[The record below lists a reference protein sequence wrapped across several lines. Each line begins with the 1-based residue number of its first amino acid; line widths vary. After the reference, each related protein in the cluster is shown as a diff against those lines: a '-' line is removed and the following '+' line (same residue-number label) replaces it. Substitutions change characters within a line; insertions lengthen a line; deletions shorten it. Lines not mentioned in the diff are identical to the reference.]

1 MDCDRAVP
9 MPGKA
14 VDYEE
19 DFYLWT
25 VEQARLL
32 RLGELSAI
40 DAANI
45 AEEIESMGRSDRREL
60 KSRLIVLL
68 AHLLKWLHQPEA
80 RSRSW
85 SSTIREQR
93 QQIELVLDDSPSLRP
108 AVAQMLQ
115 QAYGL
120 ARDRA
125 AEETGF
131 ADEAFPAECSR
142 EIDSRA

>member
-1 MDCDRAVP
+1 MARNTVE
-9 MPGKA
+9 
-14 VDYEE
+14 YEE

-32 RLGELSAI
+32 RSGELSAI

-68 AHLLKWLHQPEA
+68 AHLLKWRHQPEA

-93 QQIELVLDDSPSLRP
+93 QQIELVLEDSPSLRSTI
-108 AVAQMLQ
+108 AQILDQ
-115 QAYGL
+115 TYDI
-120 ARDRA
+120 ARERA
-125 AEETGF
+125 AEETGLAEATF
-131 ADEAFPAECSR
+131 PDACPFTPDELLSR
-142 EIDSRA
+142 GFLPER

>member
-1 MDCDRAVP
+1 
-9 MPGKA
+9 MPRNA

-25 VEQARLL
+25 TEQARLL
-32 RLGELSAI
+32 RSGELSAI

-68 AHLLKWLHQPEA
+68 AHLLKWVHQPEA

-93 QQIELVLDDSPSLRP
+93 QQIDLVLDDSPSLRT
-108 AVAQMLQ
+108 AVAQMLH
-115 QAYGL
+115 QAYEI
-120 ARDRA
+120 ARERA
-125 AEETGF
+125 AEETGLAEATF
-131 ADEAFPAECSR
+131 PDACPFTADEVLSR
-142 EIDSRA
+142 GFLP

>member
-1 MDCDRAVP
+1 
-9 MPGKA
+9 MPRNA

-25 VEQARLL
+25 TEQARLL
-32 RLGELSAI
+32 RSGELSAI

-60 KSRLIVLL
+60 KSRLIVLF
-68 AHLLKWLHQPEA
+68 AHLLKWVHQPEA

-93 QQIELVLDDSPSLRP
+93 QQIDLVLDDSPSLRT
-108 AVAQMLQ
+108 AVAQMLH
-115 QAYGL
+115 QAYEI
-120 ARDRA
+120 ARERA
-125 AEETGF
+125 AEETGLAEATF
-131 ADEAFPAECSR
+131 PDACPFTADEVLSR
-142 EIDSRA
+142 GFLP

>member
-1 MDCDRAVP
+1 
-9 MPGKA
+9 MPRNA

-32 RLGELSAI
+32 RSGELSAI

-68 AHLLKWLHQPEA
+68 AHLLKWRYQPDA
-80 RSRSW
+80 QSRSW

-93 QQIELVLDDSPSLRP
+93 QQIDLVLEDSPSLRP
-108 AVAQMLQ
+108 AVAQMLDQ
-115 QAYGL
+115 TYGI
-120 ARDRA
+120 ARERA
-125 AEETGF
+125 AEETGL
-131 ADEAFPAECSR
+131 AEAAFPGTCPFTPDEVLSR
-142 EIDSRA
+142 EFLR